1 MMNEGTFLIKRY
13 NLDET
18 KINLKKMNFGI
29 ANCNALIIAFTST
42 FISAIDI
49 KIYYKFAIAFVLLFA
64 LIYAIFEI
72 YGRYLN
78 KKWGKKHE

>member
-1 MMNEGTFLIKRY
+1 MSKSKSIKSNVIY
-13 NLDET
+13 EDGFFMGE
-18 KINLKKMNFGI
+18 K
-29 ANCNALIIAFTST
+29 
-42 FISAIDI
+42 DI

>member
-13 NLDET
+13 NLDDT

-42 FISAIDI
+42 IISAIDI